1 MQSDKEDTQRSN
13 MNSKLKKQGKI
24 SLSSTCVKYIPIL
37 LSVFVVF
44 YTWFD

>member
-13 MNSKLKKQGKI
+13 MNSKVNKQGKI
-24 SLSSTCVKYIPIL
+24 SLSSTCVKYIPIV